1 MKRDTRQKRTGAR
14 VGKMETFDIPPATA
28 DMRQRVGSSQID
40 EFVLAHGASDV
51 LRELVQ
57 NEFDANGSEIGI
69 RFTDTKLEITGTGR
83 NIPPK
88 GWGRL
93 SVLIGTGEVLGDGS
107 GEVIKP
113 KESSIGSKNLGMR
126 SLFRFGDQIYVRSAG
141 RMAILDLVTFTA
153 GSQPDPARKDRK
165 GILIQVPY
173 RTAPLRRFS
182 PFTPQREATDLEE
195 IQRVL
200 FPTLVK
206 LALPGRRG
214 GIRALT
220 ISSERLDRRL
230 NWSQT
235 AEAGRSSVAG
245 IIVVRRLG
253 RMQAR
258 GPGSARS
265 RQDHEELEF
274 SRLVDIPTDHTG
286 LDFPDYFRSSQ
297 QLRIAV
303 SIPIKAGK
311 PVADRIG
318 HCYYP
323 LQAGQALTGC
333 AISVSAPFHLD
344 AERTRLI
351 SDDWNTW
358 LNEEAADLVAD
369 LVGADW
375 FGRFGRV
382 AFDLV
387 LRQGQE
393 EGTFA
398 DLVMARLKDR
408 VCWPNAEGQQSLA
421 KSLVVPG
428 HPALIGHVSA
438 SAYLHGDLSA
448 DAEIAKLA
456 IHCGAKKFTANSLVR
471 LRCGGETNG
480 GIQTSIGAGEANY
493 YYPGDSGLARD
504 PEEQH
509 RTASALT
516 LLKKLSAENRR
527 DVRETRSTLTA
538 TGALE
543 AAEKLVRVSPDM
555 WDVCPEPHET
565 RLHPILY
572 DDHAVSRCC
581 REFDLTRWIED
592 AADRAATGTITD
604 TERDALY
611 RHLLLPDT
619 KLSSRLVGVI
629 RKSPVI
635 KDDKGA
641 WARPDSLA
649 ILAPR
654 DAELLGR
661 VVRAPAPQ
669 VRQRASLL
677 ERLAIRRK
685 IIGEDLV
692 ALAHAVAVEPQLAEV
707 FEDLLRR
714 QTPLLV
720 PKVVAAL
727 SAIGFLLTRAGGLA
741 APWRA
746 HLPTAI
752 NLACL
757 SADELLVEDKPLY
770 RRLSCPARPGSAM
783 LTEVI
788 ERAREAS
795 QPSPVPEQL
804 YPALVDAL
812 RAERQASNSLAD
824 QSILYVHGNY
834 VAPHS
839 TLVASRPPRC
849 LQESIPV
856 VRSSGSAA
864 AEAYLAL
871 GANASP
877 KAHQWLAFFA
887 WADHRASEFRGSISV
902 ADRELVREAY
912 RSLTIGGLP
921 SDLAPTM
928 LCLLSAHGTLH
939 SLEELRAGRFLEN
952 DFPELADALVD
963 AKAGIAFADG
973 GEISRI
979 IFRRLN
985 IQSLSDR
992 CGEGRIDIGAQASAP
1007 SWFREKTAAMALEQL
1022 HRPALAQALTELAY
1036 AHQKQSKEF
1045 EPARNNSVRRRLLA
1059 IKRVAFTTDLE
1070 RTYQIGRR
1078 VSVPSDSAIEDGTLY
1093 LRPTQYKSEYDLVLA
1108 LELARIV
1115 GATRLTDVRA
1125 LASSLL
1131 PILQLERP
1139 AELLAY
1145 LRRLGIR
1152 PNAWNHVDEPEPD
1165 ETRSIH
1171 EQIAQSLLSSVRIT
1185 PSSSI
1190 TPQPPVPLQP
1200 TPPRPAP
1207 AQPVTTPPPLPTL
1220 AEVRLMVTAPTGQ
1233 APPASQTSG
1242 TGSGW
1247 HGNAIFTPRTP
1258 LEMERDR
1265 AVGLQG
1271 EALIYRQE
1279 IERVRALGHDD
1290 PESLVVWVSQ
1300 TNPGAD
1306 HDILSIG
1313 SDGGPIWIEVK
1324 STTGSDGRFNW
1335 SIAEFEKALRE
1346 GPRYQLWRVYDV
1358 GGISPTAKCFDNPAR
1373 LLLTPT
1379 IRLEISSLRAFV
1391 EPR

>member
-1 MKRDTRQKRTGAR
+1 MARETRQKWPRAR
-14 VGKMETFDIPPATA
+14 VAIVEAFDIPPVTA

-57 NEFDANGSEIGI
+57 NEFDAIGSEIGI

-83 NIPPK
+83 DIPPK

-107 GEVIKP
+107 GEIITP

-126 SLFRFGDQIYVRSAG
+126 SLFRFGDKIHVRSAG
-141 RMAILDLVTFTA
+141 RMAILDLLTFTA
-153 GSQPDPARKDRK
+153 GRQSDPARRGRK

-173 RTAPLRRFS
+173 RTAPLRRFV
-182 PFTPQREATDLEE
+182 PFTPEREAADLEE
-195 IQRVL
+195 IERVL

-214 GIRALT
+214 GIQALT
-220 ISSERLDRRL
+220 ISSERQDQRL
-230 NWSQT
+230 NWSQN
-235 AEAGRSSVAG
+235 AETGRSPVEGISV
-245 IIVVRRLG
+245 IRRVG

-258 GPGSARS
+258 GPGSVRS
-265 RQDHEELEF
+265 RRNHEELEF
-274 SRLVDIPTDHTG
+274 SRLVDIPVDHTN
-286 LDFPDYFRSSQ
+286 LDFPDYFRSGE
-297 QLRIAV
+297 QLRVAI
-303 SIPIKAGK
+303 SIPLKGGK
-311 PVADRIG
+311 PVTDRIG

-323 LQAGQALTGC
+323 LQAGQARTGC
-333 AISVSAPFHLD
+333 AISASAPFHLD

-351 SDDWNTW
+351 SDDWNIW
-358 LNEEAADLVAD
+358 LNDEVATLVAD
-369 LVGADW
+369 LIGADW
-375 FGRFGRV
+375 YGRFGRP
-382 AFDLV
+382 AYDLV

-393 EGTFA
+393 EGTLA
-398 DLVMARLKDR
+398 DLVMARLKDSA
-408 VCWPNAEGQQSLA
+408 CWPNAEGQQSLA
-421 KSLVVPG
+421 KGLVVPDN
-428 HPALIGHVSA
+428 PALRGHVSA

-456 IHCGAKKFTANSLVR
+456 IQCGAKRFTANSLVR
-471 LRCGGETNG
+471 LRCGGEKDG
-480 GIQTSIGAGEANY
+480 GIQTKTSAGEANY
-493 YYPGDSGLARD
+493 HYTRYPGLALD
-504 PEEQH
+504 PDEQH

-516 LLKKLSAENRR
+516 ILKKLSTENRR
-527 DVRETRSTLTA
+527 DLRETRSTLTA
-538 TGALE
+538 TGGLE

-555 WDVCPEPHET
+555 WEACPEPHET

-572 DDHAVSRCC
+572 DDHAVSRYC
-581 REFDLTRWIED
+581 RPFDLSRWIEE
-592 AADRAATGTITD
+592 AAERATVGTITD

-649 ILAPR
+649 ILAAR
-654 DAELLGR
+654 DAKLLGR
-661 VVRAPAPQ
+661 VVRAPSSQ
-669 VRQRASLL
+669 VRQRAGLL

-685 IIGEDLV
+685 VVSEDLV
-692 ALAHAVAVEPQLAEV
+692 VLAKIVAEEPQLAEA

-714 QTPLLV
+714 QAALLT
-720 PKVVAAL
+720 PKVAAAL
-727 SAIGFLLTRAGGLA
+727 SVIGFLRTRAGGLA
-741 APWRA
+741 APQRA

-752 NLACL
+752 NLSCL
-757 SADELLVEDKPLY
+757 PAEELLVEDKPIY
-770 RRLSCPARPGSAM
+770 RRLSCPARPGSTI
-783 LTEVI
+783 LIEVI
-788 ERAREAS
+788 QRAHEAL
-795 QPSPVPEQL
+795 QPPPVPEQL

-812 RAERQASNSLAD
+812 RADRKVPNSLAD
-824 QSILYVHGNY
+824 EPILYVDGGY
-834 VAPHS
+834 VTPHA
-839 TLVASRPPRC
+839 TLVAFRPPRC

-856 VRSSGSAA
+856 VRTSGSTV

-887 WADHRASEFRGSISV
+887 WMDRRASAPQGAVS
-902 ADRELVREAY
+902 ATDRALVREAY

-921 SDLAPTM
+921 PDLASTT
-928 LCLLSAHGTLH
+928 LCLLSVHGTLH
-939 SLEELRAGRFLEN
+939 SLDELRAGRFLEN

-963 AKAGIAFADG
+963 SKAGIAFADG
-973 GEISRI
+973 DEMSRI
-979 IFRRLN
+979 IFRRLG
-985 IQSLSDR
+985 IQPLSDR
-992 CGEGRIDIGAQASAP
+992 CGEGRIVIGTPAAAP
-1007 SWFREKTAAMALEQL
+1007 NWFREKTASKALEQL
-1022 HRPALAQALTELAY
+1022 HRPDLAQALTELAY
-1036 AHQKQSKEF
+1036 AHQKGSKDF
-1045 EPARNNSVRRRLLA
+1045 EPARTNLVRRRLLA
-1059 IKRVAFTTDLE
+1059 IERIAFTTDLE
-1070 RTYQIGRR
+1070 RTYQVGRR

-1108 LELARIV
+1108 LELARLV
-1115 GATRLTDVRA
+1115 GATRLLDVRT

-1131 PILQLERP
+1131 PLLQLERP

-1152 PNAWNHVDEPEPD
+1152 PMAWNYADEPD
-1165 ETRSIH
+1165 EAEITR
-1171 EQIAQSLLSSVRIT
+1171 EQITQSLISSVRIT
-1185 PSSSI
+1185 PPSPV
-1190 TPQPPVPLQP
+1190 TPQPPA
-1200 TPPRPAP
+1200 PPQPAP
-1207 AQPVTTPPPLPTL
+1207 AISAPAASVATPPALPAL
-1220 AEVRLMVTAPTGQ
+1220 AAVRLVVTAPSGQ
-1233 APPASQTSG
+1233 APPPSQNSG
-1242 TGSGW
+1242 SGSGW
-1247 HGNAIFTPRTP
+1247 RSSTVFTPRTP
-1258 LEMERDR
+1258 LEMARDR

-1279 IERVRALGHDD
+1279 IERVRALGYGD
-1290 PESLVVWVSQ
+1290 PESHVVWVSQ

-1313 SDGGPIWIEVK
+1313 PDGGPIWIEVK
-1324 STTGSDGRFNW
+1324 STTGSDGRFDW

-1358 GGISPTAKCFDNPAR
+1358 GGISPTAKCFDNPAS

-1391 EPR
+1391 ESR